1 MASKIDKLYTREELI
16 NLLEENKIVNRNE
29 FNELYS
35 KNCPNIQIGKRKL
48 YQFSEV
54 IKYIRDIKSERI
66 NEIINNIRNKVT
78 SNSKELNKYI
88 RVRKKLG
95 KNRKYIL

>member
-1 MASKIDKLYTREELI
+1 MTNKIDKLYTRDELI
-16 NLLEENKIVNRNE
+16 ALLEENKIVNRNE

-54 IKYIRDIKSERI
+54 IKYIRNVKSERI
-66 NEIINNIRNKVT
+66 NEIVNNIRHRITV
-78 SNSKELNKYI
+78 NSKELNKYL